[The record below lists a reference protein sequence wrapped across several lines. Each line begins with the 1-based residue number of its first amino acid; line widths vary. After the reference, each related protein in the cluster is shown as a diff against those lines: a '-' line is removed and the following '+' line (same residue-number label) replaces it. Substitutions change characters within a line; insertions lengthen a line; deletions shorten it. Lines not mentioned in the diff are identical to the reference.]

1 MGTNCNFSGYYR
13 TREPYEGSTF
23 VLIVILFIL
32 LIIVGSRLE
41 KEEKQMHDSF
51 FKKIEQKT
59 GVSMD
64 EVFTLANA
72 IQYADF
78 SDEKQV
84 KKIVRKVSKIANKP
98 ISKELEEKI
107 VKSVVEKGNKL
118 NLNEIANMMNQKN
131 E

>member
-1 MGTNCNFSGYYR
+1 MGGNSMY
-13 TREPYEGSTF
+13 
-23 VLIVILFIL
+23 
-32 LIIVGSRLE
+32 
-41 KEEKQMHDSF
+41 DSF

-78 SDEKQV
+78 SDERQV
-84 KKIVRKVSKIANKP
+84 KKIVRKVAKLAGKP
-98 ISKELEEKI
+98 VNKELEDQI
-107 VKSVVEKGNKL
+107 VQSVIKKGTKL
-118 NLNEIANMMNQKN
+118 DLNEISSLINKK

>member
-1 MGTNCNFSGYYR
+1 
-13 TREPYEGSTF
+13 
-23 VLIVILFIL
+23 
-32 LIIVGSRLE
+32 
-41 KEEKQMHDSF
+41 MHDSF

-64 EVFTLANA
+64 EVYTLANA

-84 KKIVRKVSKIANKP
+84 KKIVRKVSKIANKT
-98 ISKELEEKI
+98 ISKEMEDQI
-107 VKSVVEKGNKL
+107 VNSVVKKGNKL

>member
-1 MGTNCNFSGYYR
+1 M
-13 TREPYEGSTF
+13 
-23 VLIVILFIL
+23 
-32 LIIVGSRLE
+32 
-41 KEEKQMHDSF
+41 QDSF

-84 KKIVRKVSKIANKP
+84 KKIVQKVSKMAGKP
-98 ISKELEEKI
+98 VNKELEAQI
-107 VKSVVEKGNKL
+107 VESVVKKGTKLDLNDISSMINK
-118 NLNEIANMMNQKN
+118 NS
-131 E
+131 

>member
-1 MGTNCNFSGYYR
+1 
-13 TREPYEGSTF
+13 
-23 VLIVILFIL
+23 
-32 LIIVGSRLE
+32 
-41 KEEKQMHDSF
+41 MHDSF

-98 ISKELEEKI
+98 ISKELEEQI